1 MTVRQ
6 FFLGR
11 QSFYGEIVLMVVLGA
26 ASVILAVTGVGG
38 LVTGRGGGG
47 VSELVLAGLG
57 AFWCNMTWRDV
68 QRQRRRF
75 ADPNF
80 QGFQGHKN

>member
-11 QSFYGEIVLMVVLGA
+11 QFFYGEIVLMVLLGA
-26 ASVILAVTGVGG
+26 AYVTLAVTGVIG
-38 LVTGRGGGG
+38 LVTGRRNDAL
-47 VSELVLAGLG
+47 SDLVLAGIG
-57 AFWCNMTWRDV
+57 AFWCNMLWRDV

-75 ADPNF
+75 ADPNVL
-80 QGFQGHKN
+80 

>member
-11 QSFYGEIVLMVVLGA
+11 QFFYVEIVLMVVLGA
-26 ASVILAVTGVGG
+26 AYVMLAVTGTVG
-38 LVTGRGGGG
+38 LLTGRRGDAL
-47 VSELVLAGLG
+47 SELVLAGIG
-57 AFWCNMTWRDV
+57 AFWCNMLWRDV

-80 QGFQGHKN
+80 QGFQGHKS